1 MDSFLA
7 LAGAIGTVVGV
18 VSLALAIAQI
28 RRMRSMHRRR
38 QEMLLWLIDR
48 ANHAKFEQ
56 ELIDD
61 LLERN
66 PDPLL
71 ARWMWLIHQ
80 SGSDLYTSLVDEFLA
95 GEQKFTYEDLAKIA
109 TTNLVGGQWQY
120 RYWLSRIALRRENRS
135 EVAPDIPDSFPNP
148 RIEDHTN
155 LKQHEAEAREAR
167 VLHGPSSSES
177 DKTGPSA
184 VATMGGAGRPPL
196 QSTKVTS
203 HK

>member
-7 LAGAIGTVVGV
+7 IAGVVGTVVGV
-18 VSLALAIAQI
+18 ASLTLAVVQI

-48 ANHAKFEQ
+48 ANHAKFEH

-80 SGSDLYTSLVDEFLA
+80 SGSDLYTSLVDEFLS
-95 GEQKFTYEDLAKIA
+95 GEQKFTYDDLAKIA

-120 RYWLSRIALRRENRS
+120 RYWLSRIALRRENRD
-135 EVAPDIPDSFPNP
+135 EVAPDSPESFHNP

-155 LKQHEAEAREAR
+155 LKQHEAEAREAHD
-167 VLHGPSSSES
+167 LQAQPSTES
-177 DKTGPSA
+177 DASGPSA
-184 VATMGGAGRPPL
+184 VATMGGAGRPSL

>member
-7 LAGAIGTVVGV
+7 IAGAVGTVVGIASLV
-18 VSLALAIAQI
+18 VAVVQI
-28 RRMRSMHRRR
+28 RRARSMHRRR
-38 QEMLLWLIDR
+38 QDMLLWLIDR
-48 ANHAKFEQ
+48 ANHAKFEH

-80 SGSDLYTSLVDEFLA
+80 SGSDLYTSLVDEFLS

-109 TTNLVGGQWQY
+109 KTNLVGGEWQY
-120 RYWLSRIALRRENRS
+120 RYWLSRLALRRENRS
-135 EVAPDIPDSFPNP
+135 EGAPDSPESFPNP

-155 LKQHEAEAREAR
+155 LKQHETEVREARE
-167 VLHGPSSSES
+167 LHRPPSSES
-177 DKTGPSA
+177 DARGPNA
-184 VATMGGAGRPPL
+184 VAAMGGTERPSL
-196 QSTKVTS
+196 QSTEVTS
-203 HK
+203 HN

>member
-7 LAGAIGTVVGV
+7 IAGVVGSAVGV
-18 VSLALAIAQI
+18 VSLALAVVQI

-48 ANHAKFEQ
+48 ANHAKFEH

-80 SGSDLYTSLVDEFLA
+80 SGSDLYTSLVDEFLS

-135 EVAPDIPDSFPNP
+135 KVSPDSPESFPNP

-155 LKQHEAEAREAR
+155 LKQLEAEAREGR
-167 VLHGPSSSES
+167 GLHGPASSES
-177 DKTGPSA
+177 DPSGPSA
-184 VATMGGAGRPPL
+184 VANMGGAGRPSL
-196 QSTKVTS
+196 QATKVTS
-203 HK
+203 RK

>member
-7 LAGAIGTVVGV
+7 IAGVVGSVVGV
-18 VSLALAIAQI
+18 ASLALAVVQI
-28 RRMRSMHRRR
+28 RRARSMHRRR

-48 ANHAKFEQ
+48 ANHAKFEH

-61 LLERN
+61 LVERN

-80 SGSDLYTSLVDEFLA
+80 SGSDLYTSLVDEFLS

-135 EVAPDIPDSFPNP
+135 EVAPDSPESFHNP
-148 RIEDHTN
+148 RIEDHAS
-155 LKQHEAEAREAR
+155 LKQREAEARE
-167 VLHGPSSSES
+167 LHRPPSSES
-177 DKTGPSA
+177 DASGPSA